1 MEQISKE
8 LFQKEIDMCKQLSKE
23 NGNKCNW
30 GEYNKCGVIPL
41 LYKIHKGIL
50 LEDEQEI
57 KDIKKQII
65 S

>member
-1 MEQISKE
+1 MDLISKE

-30 GEYNKCGVIPL
+30 GECNKCGVIPL

>member
-30 GEYNKCGVIPL
+30 GECNKCGVIPL